1 MNGKWMMGAVCLGV
15 FLLLGG
21 CRSSQNQL
29 PEAFEEDEVRQEA
42 LQAVE
47 YFNQRDYQS
56 LVDMRSEEM
65 KEAMTAEDFAEACD
79 PYLDEKGE
87 FEEIEKTAVLG
98 NTDKTTGDEYG
109 GVIMVGAYENGKLQF
124 TIGFNEEME
133 MVQFYIR

>member
-1 MNGKWMMGAVCLGV
+1 MRYGRRL
-15 FLLLGG
+15 
-21 CRSSQNQL
+21 CRQWNISI
-29 PEAFEEDEVRQEA
+29 RGIT
-42 LQAVE
+42 
-47 YFNQRDYQS
+47 R
-56 LVDMRSEEM
+56 
-65 KEAMTAEDFAEACD
+65 TAEDFAEACD